1 MNGPT
6 SSIPVATPDP
16 VKASAGSET
25 MADRATRLLE
35 DAIVR
40 LDLPPGMRITENELA
55 LRFGLGRTPVREAV
69 QRLVADGLLVVFP
82 RKGMTVGVI
91 NPLDVL
97 LALDVRGPV
106 ERVVAVSAARRATPA
121 QRDAL
126 LRAGQGMEEAAA
138 AGDSVT
144 VYAWRQG
151 LRHADRHDRGQ
162 PLCPAGP
169 GAAAIHVAAG
179 LVLFPARPRPRDHGG
194 ASCRPRRRR
203 FPGRSRCCRAGV
215 GRSHRPHQGWFE
227 AGAGGTLGPGAC
239 RRIGFAKLAISAP
252 AIARGGGLLHM
263 LARPWS

>member
-138 AGDSVT
+138 AGDSVRYMHGDKDFDT
-144 VYAWRQG
+144 LIGTIAANPFAQRALAPLQSMSRRAWYYFRRDRD
-151 LRHADRHDRGQ
+151 LVITAAHHAE
-162 PLCPAGP
+162 L
-169 GAAAIHVAAG
+169 
-179 LVLFPARPRPRDHGG
+179 
-194 ASCRPRRRR
+194 
-203 FPGRSRCCRAGV
+203 
-215 GRSHRPHQGWFE
+215 
-227 AGAGGTLGPGAC
+227 AGAVSRGDPD
-239 RRIGFAKLAISAP
+239 SAGQ
-252 AIARGGGLLHM
+252 ASDHLIAHIRSGLKQALSE
-263 LARPWS
+263 L